1 MKFVTIG
8 KVFMSNNN
16 GTYAVFRVGLV
27 GSGSSEKSSQNDLLN
42 RIIFVQKFAFCLWVT
57 LKSHQNWVQI

>member
-42 RIIFVQKFAFCLWVT
+42 RIIFVQKFVFCL
-57 LKSHQNWVQI
+57 